1 MTASAVAELLLADM
15 FNGDETVLCGTSEV
29 LINLFNKSVFA
40 LNDLVEIVLL
50 ALNLFLSVLV
60 IWHKFVVNM
69 EVINLN
75 FYSL

>member
-29 LINLFNKSVFA
+29 LISLFNKSVFA

-50 ALNLFLSVLV
+50 DLNLFLSVLV
-60 IWHKFVVNM
+60 M
-69 EVINLN
+69 
-75 FYSL
+75 SLL

>member
-1 MTASAVAELLLADM
+1 MTASAFAELLLADM

-50 ALNLFLSVLV
+50 ALNLFQSVLV
-60 IWHKFVVNM
+60 I
-69 EVINLN
+69 
-75 FYSL
+75 

>member
-1 MTASAVAELLLADM
+1 MTASAVAELLLADI
-15 FNGDETVLCGTSEV
+15 FDGDETVLCGTSEV

-50 ALNLFLSVLV
+50 DLNLFISVLV
-60 IWHKFVVNM
+60 IWHGFIVNLK
-69 EVINLN
+69 VIKLD